1 MFCQSMRPESV
12 AAIRRSLRAEV
23 VTRASVSGRRA
34 ALTQRRGSV
43 RACALSLPA
52 NASRWL
58 YGASR
63 SKQCFVPCCAT
74 EPLAAMSESWFAVTC
89 SAALWARSGMCL
101 VEKVVTVM
109 LAATV
114 KLERGLLG
122 SPRSL

>member
-1 MFCQSMRPESV
+1 MRPESV

-34 ALTQRRGSV
+34 ARDRGSV

-63 SKQCFVPCCAT
+63 HVPGGEGGDGDVGGDCEARAGAT
-74 EPLAAMSESWFAVTC
+74 GVTAKPVNFAAMRARFC
-89 SAALWARSGMCL
+89 SAF
-101 VEKVVTVM
+101 
-109 LAATV
+109 
-114 KLERGLLG
+114 
-122 SPRSL
+122 

>member
-1 MFCQSMRPESV
+1 MRPESV

-34 ALTQRRGSV
+34 ARDRGSVRACALSLPQRRGSV

-63 SKQCFVPCCAT
+63 HVPGGEGGDGDVGGDCEARAGAT
-74 EPLAAMSESWFAVTC
+74 GVTAKPVNFAAMRARFC
-89 SAALWARSGMCL
+89 SAF
-101 VEKVVTVM
+101 
-109 LAATV
+109 
-114 KLERGLLG
+114 
-122 SPRSL
+122 